1 MSAVQPYLY
10 CLLYELKHI
19 ISMIS
24 VMCRE
29 LQAKAK
35 RMARFKDELSQPEP
49 SSLGNGNQ
57 KFTSRVYDQAVSNQK
72 SKKESLDMSADNP
85 SANMSVEYEGQDS
98 SSIISGLCPEM
109 CPGWSLDFI
118 SQLSSLSCAKAY

>member
-1 MSAVQPYLY
+1 M
-10 CLLYELKHI
+10 
-19 ISMIS
+19 ISM
-24 VMCRE
+24 MCRE

-49 SSLGNGNQ
+49 SSLGIGNQ
-57 KFTSRVYDQAVSNQK
+57 KFPLRVYDQALSDNQK
-72 SKKESLDMSADNP
+72 SKKESLEMSADNP

-118 SQLSSLSCAKAY
+118 SKISSLLDA